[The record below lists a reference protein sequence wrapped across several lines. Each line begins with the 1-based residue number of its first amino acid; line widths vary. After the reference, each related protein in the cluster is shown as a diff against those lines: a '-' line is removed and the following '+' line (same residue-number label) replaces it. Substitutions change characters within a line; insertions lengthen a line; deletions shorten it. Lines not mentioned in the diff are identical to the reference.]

1 MVAKKLMRGSVPAMV
16 LRWASGL
23 RFPALFGLIAALF
36 LINLVI
42 PDVIP
47 FLDEIL
53 LGLGALVL
61 ANLRKKPDE
70 VDDAE
75 DSRGSRQ

>member
-1 MVAKKLMRGSVPAMV
+1 MAIGKLVRGGLPAMV

-23 RFPALFGLIAALF
+23 RFPMMFLVTFLLFGLNLF
-36 LINLVI
+36 I

-47 FLDEIL
+47 LADEL
-53 LGLGALVL
+53 LMGLVALLL

-70 VDDAE
+70 EALQPPPPE
-75 DSRGSRQ
+75 